1 MSVADEK
8 KYLRA
13 ILRRTRGSIAPSLA
27 AALSARVQSR
37 ILSAAFYHQSFDQ
50 SRASSHQSRAPIVL
64 YAAIGNEVSTETI
77 FDDALTAGREVLY
90 PRLDCETKTLS
101 LGIVR
106 SRSDLSPGAHH
117 ILEPKL
123 ATIDPASLSECLVIV
138 PGLAFSPR
146 GERLGRGGGHYDR
159 LLAQLPPH
167 AITVGL
173 AYSFQ
178 LLDAVPQSGWDRRL
192 NFVVT
197 ESAVYPATN
206 ATWSCG
212 NLGQGGIPK

>member
-13 ILRRTRGSIAPSLA
+13 ILKRTRESIAPHLA

-37 ILSAAFYHQSFDQ
+37 ILTAEVYNQS
-50 SRASSHQSRAPIVL
+50 SAPIVV
-64 YAAIGNEVSTETI
+64 YSPVRNEVSTESI
-77 FDDALTAGREVLY
+77 LDDALAADRQVLF
-90 PRLDCETKTLS
+90 PRLDCATRTLS
-101 LGIVR
+101 LGSVR
-106 SRSDLSPGAHH
+106 SRSDLSPGAYG
-117 ILEPKL
+117 ILEPKT
-123 ATIDPASLSECLVIV
+123 ATINPASISDCLVMV

-159 LLAQLPPH
+159 LLAELSPQ
-167 AITVGL
+167 AVTVGL

-178 LLDAVPQSGWDRRL
+178 LLDRVPQSGWDRRL

-197 ESAVYPATN
+197 ETAVYRASD

-212 NLGQGGIPK
+212 SYRTGGIPK